1 MVNRR
6 DWLRIS
12 ATAGAAL
19 TLGPRVLSA
28 LQSQDVV
35 TRAIPSTGERIPVI
49 GLGGANT
56 FSAAAR
62 SGDID
67 RLTEVLRTMVDNGA
81 TVLDTAPGYGAS
93 EEVAGRIAQDLGMAD
108 RIFWA
113 TKLNVAGRG
122 GGGRGGRGG
131 RGGGGSAADPDAA
144 RGQVERSFE
153 RLRVPVIDLI
163 QVHNLGDPPTQLGIL
178 EEYKDEGRVR
188 YVGITTTSG
197 GRYSDLAEVMREYP
211 LDFIGI
217 DYAIDNRGAADMIF
231 PLAQE
236 LDIAVMVY
244 LPFGRNRLWSRV
256 EGRDVPEW
264 AIGFGATTWAQ
275 FFLKF
280 AIANPAVTVVTPGT
294 SNAEHMLDNVT
305 AQTGRIPNEDELAR
319 MVDAV
324 DALPPPPP
332 RRRGGF

>member
-12 ATAGAAL
+12 AATGAAL
-19 TLGPRVLSA
+19 A
-28 LQSQDVV
+28 LDRRMLDAFQSQDVM
-35 TRAIPSTGERIPVI
+35 TRPIPSTGEHIPVI

-67 RLTEVLRTMVDNGA
+67 RLTGVLRTMVENGA

-93 EEVAGRIAQDLGMAD
+93 EEVSGQIAQDLGMAD

-122 GGGRGGRGG
+122 G
-131 RGGGGSAADPDAA
+131 AKADPDAA
-144 RGQVERSFE
+144 REQVERSFA
-153 RLRVPVIDLI
+153 RLQMPVIDLI
-163 QVHNLGDPPTQLGIL
+163 QVHNLGDPPVQLGIL
-178 EEYKDEGRVR
+178 QDYKAAGRVR
-188 YVGITTTSG
+188 YIGITTTNG
-197 GRYSDLAEVMREYP
+197 GRYPDLAAVMREYP

-217 DYAIDNRGAADMIF
+217 DYAIDNRGAADTIF

-236 LDIAVMVY
+236 LGIAVMVY

-256 EGRDVPEW
+256 EGQDVPEW
-264 AIGFGATTWAQ
+264 ATDFGATTWAQ

-280 AIANPAVTVVTPGT
+280 AIAHPAVTVVTPGT

-305 AQTGRIPNEDELAR
+305 AQTGRIPNEDEIAR
-319 MVDAV
+319 MVDVV
-324 DALPPPPP
+324 DKLPPAPP
-332 RRRGGF
+332 RRRRGIL

>member
-1 MVNRR
+1 MSRESLLRENTMVNRR
-6 DWLRIS
+6 EWLRIS
-12 ATAGAAL
+12 AATGAAL
-19 TLGPRVLSA
+19 ALDPGILSA
-28 LQSQDVV
+28 FQNQDIV
-35 TRAIPSTGERIPVI
+35 TRAIPSTGEHIPVI

-62 SGDID
+62 SGDIE

-93 EEVAGRIAQDLGMAD
+93 EEVSGQIAQDLGVDD

-122 GGGRGGRGG
+122 GGG
-131 RGGGGSAADPDAA
+131 ADPASA
-144 RGQVERSFE
+144 RAQLERSFE
-153 RLRVPVIDLI
+153 RLQTPVIDLI
-163 QVHNLGDPPTQLGIL
+163 QVHNLGDPPVQLGL
-178 EEYKDEGRVR
+178 LQEYKAQGRVR
-188 YVGITTTSG
+188 YIGITTTNG
-197 GRYSDLAEVMREYP
+197 GRYPDLSEVMRDYP

-217 DYAIDNRGAADMIF
+217 DYAIDNRAAEDMIF

-236 LDIAVMVY
+236 LGIAVMVY

-256 EGRDVPEW
+256 EGKDVPEW
-264 AIGFGATTWAQ
+264 AADFGATTWAQ

-280 AIANPAVTVVTPGT
+280 AIAHPAVTVVTPGT

-305 AQTGRIPNEDELAR
+305 AQTGRIPNEDEIAR

-324 DALPPPPP
+324 DQLPPPPP

>member
-1 MVNRR
+1 MVTRR

-19 TLGPRVLSA
+19 TLDPRVLSA
-28 LQSQDVV
+28 LQSQDIV
-35 TRAIPSTGERIPVI
+35 TRAIPSTGERIPVV

-93 EEVAGRIAQDLGMAD
+93 EEVSGQIAQDLGMAD

-122 GGGRGGRGG
+122 GGGRGGRG
-131 RGGGGSAADPDAA
+131 RGAPATADPTAA
-144 RGQVERSFE
+144 RAQVERSFE
-153 RLRVPVIDLI
+153 RLRTPVIDLI
-163 QVHNLGDPPTQLGIL
+163 QVHNLGDPPVQLGIL
-178 EEYKDEGRVR
+178 QEYKAEGRVR
-188 YVGITTTSG
+188 YIGITTTSG
-197 GRYSDLAEVMREYP
+197 GRYPDLVEVMREYP

-217 DYAIDNRGAADMIF
+217 DYAIDNRAAADMIF

-236 LDIAVMVY
+236 LGIAVMVY

-264 AIGFGATTWAQ
+264 AADFGATTWAQ

-280 AIANPAVTVVTPGT
+280 AIAHPAVTVVTPGT

-305 AQTGRIPNEDELAR
+305 AQTGRIPNEDEIAR
-319 MVDAV
+319 MVDVV
-324 DALPPPPP
+324 DELPPPPP